1 MSSAVQ
7 TTDQPSATEV
17 DQLSQDV
24 LLEVFSNQR
33 RRFTIHLL
41 KHRAAD
47 HSTVAELTEQI
58 ASWENNKQSTQLTTQ
73 ERKRVR
79 SALRQFHL
87 PKLVEYGFVEY
98 DAAHDT
104 VCLTEMA
111 AETDFYVDSLTG
123 REIPWGVYY
132 LGFSVLSSICLIGLL
147 SGVYPFVLLSP
158 LAYGVFFVTALSVS
172 SVGHFYD
179 NYYRM
184 RLGTRDTPPEV
195 DEL

>member
-1 MSSAVQ
+1 
-7 TTDQPSATEV
+7 
-17 DQLSQDV
+17 
-24 LLEVFSNQR
+24 
-33 RRFTIHLL
+33 
-41 KHRAAD
+41 
-47 HSTVAELTEQI
+47 
-58 ASWENNKQSTQLTTQ
+58 
-73 ERKRVR
+73 
-79 SALRQFHL
+79 
-87 PKLVEYGFVEY
+87 
-98 DAAHDT
+98 
-104 VCLTEMA
+104 MA